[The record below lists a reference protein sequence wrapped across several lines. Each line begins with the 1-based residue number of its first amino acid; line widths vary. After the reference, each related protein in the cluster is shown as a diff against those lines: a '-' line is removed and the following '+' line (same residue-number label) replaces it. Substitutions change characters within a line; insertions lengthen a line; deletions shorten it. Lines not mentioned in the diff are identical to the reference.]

1 MKLGRMSALCLLVVV
16 ALAAPAVAA
25 ANGVTAQAIK
35 LAYPDIDFNK
45 LKDVGVKLDR
55 GDTTKIFQALTDD
68 INAHGGVNGRDL
80 DVSVVVYNLLD
91 QANTEAACVKMT
103 EDLKVFAILA
113 AFAGPFASLNKCI
126 TDHKTALIGGSPDV
140 SVATKTPWI
149 SGATSDARSAALFV
163 KLLAQKGVF
172 KGKTIGVSSGLDTEK
187 ITKDVLVPALK
198 KAGYPA
204 KVVIVNDATDVTQ
217 SDANWNVYA
226 EKFKNAGVDHI
237 ILVGT
242 EAARGFTNIL
252 NHKLKV
258 SVSTPTVSI
267 LEGIG
272 MNQTQH
278 PASDY
283 DGALTIT
290 GNTSSETFKA
300 PAIQQ
305 CVKVFEKANP
315 NITVKDPST
324 VPEGDT
330 DWGTGIAIACNALDL
345 FKLVAGKAGKNLTNA
360 SLIKA
365 AQSMTQNFSY
375 GSSQYN
381 TFGPTKFDANNG
393 FRLAEYDH
401 TVGTTGGL
409 KPLGKVVDLGSGS
422 TTSS

>member
-1 MKLGRMSALCLLVVV
+1 MKLGRTTALCLLLIV

-25 ANGVTAQAIK
+25 TNGVTAGTIK
-35 LAYPDIDFNK
+35 LAYPDIDFTK
-45 LKDVGVKLDR
+45 LKDVGVNLDR
-55 GDTTKIFQALTDD
+55 GDTTKIFDALTGD
-68 INAHGGVNGRDL
+68 INANGGINGRDL
-80 DVSVVVYNLLD
+80 NVSVVRYNLLD

-103 EDLKVFAILA
+103 EDLEVFAILA

-126 TDHKTALIGGSPDV
+126 TDHQTALVGGSPEV
-140 SVATKTPWI
+140 AVATKTPWI

-163 KLLAQKGVF
+163 KLLTQKGIF

-198 KAGYPA
+198 KAGHPA
-204 KVVIVNDATDVTQ
+204 KVVIINDATDVTQ

-226 EKFKNAGVDHI
+226 EKFQTAGVDHI

-242 EAARGFTNIL
+242 EAARGFTNVL
-252 NHKLKV
+252 NHKLEVAV
-258 SVSTPTVSI
+258 SSPTVTI
-267 LEGIG
+267 LEGIA

-283 DGALTIT
+283 DGAYTIT
-290 GNTSSETFKA
+290 GNTASEVFKS
-300 PAIQQ
+300 PAVQQ

-315 NITVKDPST
+315 DITVKNPET
-324 VPEGDT
+324 VPEGQT
-330 DWGTGIAIACNALDL
+330 DWGTGIAIACNTLAL
-345 FKLVAGKAGKNLTNA
+345 FKLVAEKAGKNLTND
-360 SLIKA
+360 SFIKA

-393 FRLAEYDH
+393 FRLAVYDH
-401 TVGTTGGL
+401 TVGKNGGL
-409 KPLGKVVDLGSGS
+409 KPLGKVVDLGSGP
-422 TTSS
+422 TSGS